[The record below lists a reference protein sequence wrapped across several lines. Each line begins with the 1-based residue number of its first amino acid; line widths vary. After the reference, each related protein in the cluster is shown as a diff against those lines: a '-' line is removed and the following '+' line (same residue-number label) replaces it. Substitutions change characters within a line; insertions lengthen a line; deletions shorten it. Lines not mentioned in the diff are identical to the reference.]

1 MDTPKVMVEYMPR
14 DERLQV
20 VGDRLKRI
28 RRLRDYSHAEAAQIA
43 GISRQ
48 ALINYENGSREIKV
62 DALARL
68 ARFYDVD
75 ANWLLGLTD
84 TLQVET

>member
-1 MDTPKVMVEYMPR
+1 MDGLRVSVEYMPR
-14 DERLQV
+14 EERLSV
-20 VGDRLKRI
+20 VGDRLKQA
-28 RRLRDYSHAEAAQIA
+28 RRLRDLTHTQAAEAA

-48 ALINYENGSREIKV
+48 ALINYENGTREIKV

-68 ARFYDVD
+68 AMRYDVD

-84 TLQVET
+84 TLTI